1 MSTYPLL
8 RPEEVAKLL
17 AVSKPTVRRLA
28 GSGELASLQVR
39 GQVRFRPEAVDEYLA
54 RCEAKSSRPRSV
66 SPKSPVRPLKRGR
79 PRKEWVPSG
88 AA

>member
-1 MSTYPLL
+1 MNSYPLL
-8 RPEEVAKLL
+8 RLEEVAERL

-28 GSGELASLQVR
+28 RSGALASLVVGR
-39 GQVRFRPEAVDEYLA
+39 QVRFRPEAVDEYLA

-66 SPKSPVRPLKRGR
+66 SLKSPVRPPKRGR
-79 PRKEWVPSG
+79 PRKEWVPTD